1 MAAPAPAA
9 RPSAI
14 AALRDIY
21 NSRDDRRLVTLESPR
36 KALKIGVDTFDFT
49 LTSRE
54 GGYVYL
60 LMVGSD
66 GQTFDLLFPNQLDR
80 NNQID
85 PGGALRL
92 PRSAWQ
98 LTVEGPPGRDTLLA
112 VVTDNPRDFSAAGL
126 KPSGPFSEVQAA
138 AAKDIQLVTSATLG
152 ARAVEDECS
161 SPAASTRNLA
171 IRKRC
176 STGYGAALLEIEE
189 AR

>member
-1 MAAPAPAA
+1 M
-9 RPSAI
+9 
-14 AALRDIY
+14 
-21 NSRDDRRLVTLESPR
+21 TLEAPK
-36 KALKIGVDTFDFT
+36 KALKVGADTFDFT
-49 LTSRE
+49 LSSRE

-85 PGGALRL
+85 PGGTLRL
-92 PRSAWQ
+92 PRTAWQ

-126 KPSGPFSEVQAA
+126 RPSGPFSEVQAA

-161 SPAASTRNLA
+161 APPATRNLA

-176 STGYGAALLEIEE
+176 STSYGAALIEVE
-189 AR
+189 EVR